1 MAELREIMTPKQVAE
16 YLQIHVLTVYRYIQ
30 EGRLAASRP
39 GGRFYRIKR
48 ESVDKLIAETSSE
61 QKKSHG

>member
-1 MAELREIMTPKQVAE
+1 MAELREVMTPKQVAE
-16 YLQIHVLTVYRYIQ
+16 YLQVHVLTVYRYIQ

-48 ESVDKLIAETSSE
+48 ESVEKLIAETSLE
-61 QKKSHG
+61 QKEFHG